1 MTTPFEAL
9 TIRLAAEHAN
19 DIRKALQDLV
29 SVSRLVE
36 DWYRQDFN
44 SMSKQHAREWV
55 KTHAA
60 VHKNALND
68 ALRYLY
74 ATGFVL
80 GNASGM
86 KHYAIAMGY
95 KKAAPSGPSL
105 VSASVI
111 DWSDWKPG
119 NAPASALVKPPRG
132 LSKLLDSRRITVND
146 ITDTSF
152 DRLGTYLANTLT
164 AGETVNRLTLTEA
177 IAGAEDLMNNPAR
190 AQIIAE
196 TEMTRAVCVA
206 SRDLYETSGVEYV
219 EWLVAEGCDD
229 CQENADASPIPIDA
243 TFPSGD
249 AEPPAHPNCMC
260 DLAPYVVDTSNVAE
274 GLDASFEGE

>member
-1 MTTPFEAL
+1 MTSPFEAL

-19 DIRKALQDLV
+19 DVRKALQDSV

-44 SMSKQHAREWV
+44 SMSSEEARQWV

-60 VHKNALND
+60 VHKAALND

-80 GNASGM
+80 GHAYGM
-86 KHYAIAMGY
+86 KQYANATGY

-105 VSASVI
+105 VAASLY
-111 DWSDWKPG
+111 DWATWKPG
-119 NAPASALVKPPRG
+119 NLPAAALVSPPRG
-132 LSKLLDSRRITVND
+132 LSKLLDSRHITVNNV
-146 ITDTSF
+146 TDTTMN
-152 DRLGTYLANTLT
+152 RLGTYLAATLK
-164 AGETVNRLTLTEA
+164 AGTTVERISVTEA
-177 IAGAEDLMNNPAR
+177 IKGAEDLMDDPAR
-190 AQIIAE
+190 AQTIAE
-196 TEMTRAVCVA
+196 TEMTRAVSVA
-206 SRDLYETSGVEYV
+206 ARDLYETSNVEYV

-249 AEPPAHPNCMC
+249 SEPPAHPNCMC
-260 DLAPYVVDTSNVAE
+260 ALAPYVVDTRDVAE
-274 GLDASFEGE
+274 GLAASFEGE